1 MCEGSEELKGGKRQ
15 DQVSRG
21 EVRKD
26 RCKRGQESLQCCGE
40 SGTADNVS
48 CVCKTIGKRVGER
61 NTYMFLFFFLLSLL
75 LQYHSTFG
83 FSVVLVSLTSD
94 RASYFSQGNS
104 LGNSLGGK
112 CGLLLHSS
120 ADSKWKS
127 RKTHEISPDSGRF
140 SHSKE
145 EENSPVEK
153 KEKHKMKNK

>member
-61 NTYMFLFFFLLSLL
+61 NTYVPILFPSSFSFAVPFYLRVLGRAGQLNERSCVVFFA
-75 LQYHSTFG
+75 G
-83 FSVVLVSLTSD
+83 KFSREFSRGKMWLTPP
-94 RASYFSQGNS
+94 F
-104 LGNSLGGK
+104 
-112 CGLLLHSS
+112 
-120 ADSKWKS
+120 
-127 RKTHEISPDSGRF
+127 IS
-140 SHSKE
+140 
-145 EENSPVEK
+145 
-153 KEKHKMKNK
+153 